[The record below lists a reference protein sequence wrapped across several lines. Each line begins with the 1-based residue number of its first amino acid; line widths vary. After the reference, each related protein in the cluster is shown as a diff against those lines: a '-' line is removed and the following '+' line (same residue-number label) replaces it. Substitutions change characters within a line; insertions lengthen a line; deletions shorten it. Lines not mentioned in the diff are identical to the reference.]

1 MSVRSPIKGTA
12 CAAPLAYAAVPVK
25 LFPLLV
31 TNAEAKAVGIK
42 EEAYDQ

>member
-1 MSVRSPIKGTA
+1 MRSPIKGIA
-12 CAAPLAYAAVPVK
+12 RAAPLAYAAVQLK

>member
-1 MSVRSPIKGTA
+1 MSVRSPIKGNA
-12 CAAPLAYAAVPVK
+12 RAAPLAYAAVQLK

-31 TNAEAKAVGIK
+31 TNAEAKAVGTK

>member
-1 MSVRSPIKGTA
+1 MFVRSPIKGTA
-12 CAAPLAYAAVPVK
+12 SAAPLTYAAVQLK

>member
-1 MSVRSPIKGTA
+1 MSVRSPIKGDA
-12 CAAPLAYAAVPVK
+12 CAVLLADAAVPVK

>member
-1 MSVRSPIKGTA
+1 MSVRSPIKGDA
-12 CAAPLAYAAVPVK
+12 CAALLAFATVQLK

>member
-1 MSVRSPIKGTA
+1 MSVRLPAKGNA
-12 CAAPLAYAAVPVK
+12 RAAPLGYAAVPLK

-42 EEAYDQ
+42 EQAYDQ

>member
-1 MSVRSPIKGTA
+1 MSVLSPIKGTA
-12 CAAPLAYAAVPVK
+12 CAAPLAYAAVLVK

>member
-1 MSVRSPIKGTA
+1 MHSPAKGTA
-12 CAAPLAYAAVPVK
+12 RTAPLAYAAVPVK

>member
-1 MSVRSPIKGTA
+1 
-12 CAAPLAYAAVPVK
+12 LK

>member
-1 MSVRSPIKGTA
+1 MRSPIKGTA
-12 CAAPLAYAAVPVK
+12 SAAQLAYAAVPVK

-31 TNAEAKAVGIK
+31 ANAEAKAVGIK

>member
-1 MSVRSPIKGTA
+1 MSVRSPIKGAART
-12 CAAPLAYAAVPVK
+12 APLAYTAVQLK

>member
-1 MSVRSPIKGTA
+1 MRSPIKGTA
-12 CAAPLAYAAVPVK
+12 SAAPLAHAAVPVK

-31 TNAEAKAVGIK
+31 ANAEAKAVGIK

>member
-1 MSVRSPIKGTA
+1 MRSPIKGA
-12 CAAPLAYAAVPVK
+12 ASAAPLAYAAVPVK

-42 EEAYDQ
+42 EEVYDQ

>member
-1 MSVRSPIKGTA
+1 MRSPIKGNA
-12 CAAPLAYAAVPVK
+12 RAAPLAYAAVQLK

>member
-1 MSVRSPIKGTA
+1 VRSPINGIA
-12 CAAPLAYAAVPVK
+12 RAAPLAYAAVQLK

>member
-1 MSVRSPIKGTA
+1 VRSPIKGIA
-12 CAAPLAYAAVPVK
+12 RAAPLAYAAVQLK

-42 EEAYDQ
+42 EEAYVQ

>member
-1 MSVRSPIKGTA
+1 VRSPINGNARTP
-12 CAAPLAYAAVPVK
+12 PLAYAAVPVK